1 MMGNSARSAFRDF
14 LTLPNLLTISRIPM
28 AILVWFRPSDPYFVL
43 GLMALAG
50 ITDVLDGW
58 LERRQRR
65 KRGKLSDPGT
75 TMGAWLDPLCD
86 KIFMLSLLTAITSA
100 RSLPLWLVPLI
111 ALREILQTLVAIGAK
126 AVPALREG
134 LHFKFGA
141 NVLGKATTVTQFLS
155 IAAILLHR
163 PGQIPLALA
172 AAGLG
177 LIAVVVYVR
186 RALPR
191 SRPIGPGPMA

>member
-1 MMGNSARSAFRDF
+1 
-14 LTLPNLLTISRIPM
+14 M
-28 AILVWFRPSDPYFVL
+28 AILVWFRPFDPSFVL

-58 LERRQRR
+58 LERRRR
-65 KRGKLSDPGT
+65 KKRGELSDPGT

-86 KIFMLSLLTAITSA
+86 KIFMLSLLAAITSA

-111 ALREILQTLVAIGAK
+111 ALREILQTLVAVGAK
-126 AVPALREG
+126 AVSALRER

-155 IAAILLHR
+155 IAAILLHW

-172 AAGLG
+172 AASLG
-177 LIAVVVYVR
+177 LVTVVVYVR
-186 RALPR
+186 RALP
-191 SRPIGPGPMA
+191 